1 MWTAVEERA
10 QYYMERVNV
19 YDAIYRVDA
28 DQVTTYVNSYGI
40 DWAEEDIF
48 DVGSEAMERV
58 LFSQA
63 GTYLQFFR
71 DGSVELSYWRWEDK
85 ANGVIYAYDFGEE
98 YDGATATAV
107 FYGNR
112 VNVLGSFSDY

>member
-1 MWTAVEERA
+1 
-10 QYYMERVNV
+10 
-19 YDAIYRVDA
+19 
-28 DQVTTYVNSYGI
+28 
-40 DWAEEDIF
+40 
-48 DVGSEAMERV
+48 MERV

-112 VNVLGSFSDY
+112 VNVLESFSDYSEEDDLLMRSIYTTVLEAAY